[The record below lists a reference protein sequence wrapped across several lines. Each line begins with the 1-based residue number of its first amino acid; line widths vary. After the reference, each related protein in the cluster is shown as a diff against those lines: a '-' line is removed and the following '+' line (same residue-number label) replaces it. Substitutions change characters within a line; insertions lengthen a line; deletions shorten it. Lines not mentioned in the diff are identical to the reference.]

1 MKITF
6 PHMGYSY
13 IAFKMLI
20 SDLGYEPVIP
30 PEPSKRTF
38 DLGVRYAPEF
48 ACIPFKVLLG
58 TYLET
63 IEMGAEMAISSGGV
77 GPCRAGYYGVMHQ
90 KILDELGCN
99 FKVLIFDPPRS
110 NILDFI
116 KKLKMVKPRRMSWR
130 RFWQLIKKGYTKL
143 EAIDEIEYLM
153 YEVMPYET
161 VKGETEKAFKKGLSM
176 LDQAYTLEEIEEA
189 RHEARKLI
197 SRVPQDRSRD
207 PLRVGIVGEIYVVLE
222 PAVNFY
228 IQKLLGERGVY
239 SNRSIWLTSYT
250 QKNVVKEGSVGE
262 RDIHKVAHPYL
273 GEMIGG
279 HGINSIGETVLYA
292 RDGYDGVIQLAPFSC
307 IPEIVAK
314 GILPRVSREL
324 GIPVMTIFIDEQT
337 AVTGV
342 LTRLEAFLDLLQRKR
357 EQKKAREKR
366 IAVSSPAGRNS
377 W

>member
-77 GPCRAGYYGVMHQ
+77 GPCRAGYYGVLHQ
-90 KILDELGCN
+90 RILDELGYD

-110 NILDFI
+110 DILGFI
-116 KKLKMVKPRRMSWR
+116 RNLKMVKPRRMSWR

-143 EAIDEIEYLM
+143 KAIDELEHLM
-153 YEVMPYET
+153 YEIMPYET
-161 VKGETEKAFKKGLSM
+161 GKGDTEKAFKKALPL
-176 LDQAYTLEEIEEA
+176 LDQASTLEEIEEA
-189 RHEARKLI
+189 RREGRKII
-197 SRVPQDRSRD
+197 SRVPQDKTRH
-207 PLRVGIVGEIYVVLE
+207 PLKIGIIGEIYVVLE

-228 IQKLLGERGVY
+228 IQKVLGEMGVY
-239 SNRSIWLTSYT
+239 TDRSIWLTSYT

-273 GEMIGG
+273 NEMIGG

-292 RDGYDGVIQLAPFSC
+292 RGGYDGVIQLAPFSC

-337 AVTGV
+337 AITGV
-342 LTRLEAFLDLLQRKR
+342 LTRLEAFLDLLRRKR
-357 EQKKAREKR
+357 EQKTTKERLA
-366 IAVSSPAGRNS
+366 
-377 W
+377 